1 MTPRWNILVS
11 APYFVPVIDQ
21 YRSWFEDHGMSLVIA
36 PVQERLSEDELIQ
49 AISLIDGVICGDDR
63 FTKRVFESA
72 PRLKVISKWGTG
84 IDSIDQEAA
93 RAHGVKVCRTPNAF
107 TIPVS
112 DSAMGFIL
120 SFARNIHTSDATIKG
135 GGWVKIPGKS
145 LAECTIGIIGVGNI
159 GQAVARRAA
168 AFGMKILGNDIR
180 EINGGICIDTGL
192 IPASLERVL
201 QESDFITLHCDL
213 NSTSRHLLST
223 AQFALM
229 KPTTVVINTARG
241 PVIDEAALIQALEEK
256 KIAGAGLDVFEEEPL
271 SQTSPLRQN
280 PNVLLSAH
288 NTNSSPRAW
297 HHVHEQTLQNLL
309 QGLESE

>member
-21 YRSWFEDHGMSLVIA
+21 YRSWFDDHGMVLVIA
-36 PVQERLSEDELIQ
+36 PVKERLSEDELIHS
-49 AISLIDGVICGDDR
+49 IGSIDGVICGDDR

-84 IDSIDQEAA
+84 IDSIEQEAA
-93 RAHGVKVCRTPNAF
+93 RSHGVQVFRTPNAF
-107 TIPVS
+107 TVPVS
-112 DSAMGFIL
+112 DSALGFML
-120 SFARNIHTSDATIKG
+120 SFARNIHSSDAAIKNG
-135 GGWVKIPGKS
+135 TWLKIPGRS
-145 LAECTIGIIGVGNI
+145 LAECTLGIIGVGNI
-159 GQAVARRAA
+159 GQAVAHRAS
-168 AFGMKILGNDIR
+168 AFSMKILGNDIR
-180 EINGGICIDTGL
+180 EIPQDVIRNTGL
-192 IPASLERVL
+192 VSTPLETL
-201 QESDFITLHCDL
+201 LKESDFISLHCDL
-213 NSTSRHLLST
+213 NPTSRHLLST

-229 KPTTVVINTARG
+229 KPTAVVINTARG
-241 PVIDEAALIQALEEK
+241 PVIDEVALIQVLMDK

-271 SQTSPLRQN
+271 SLTSPLRQN

-309 QGLESE
+309 KGLES